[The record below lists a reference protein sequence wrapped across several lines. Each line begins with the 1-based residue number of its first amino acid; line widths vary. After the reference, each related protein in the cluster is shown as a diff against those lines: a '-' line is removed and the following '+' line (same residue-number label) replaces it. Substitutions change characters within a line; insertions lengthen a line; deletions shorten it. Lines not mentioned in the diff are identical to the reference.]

1 MGRRLILYVLAA
13 VLVAVLILPIQ
24 GLAGSDDDPNPQNK
38 LHLDIVFN
46 KESGKMDAGGYTH
59 EELSQL
65 LGPEVMDAVAEGAL
79 DYTDLIDH
87 LRLLYGSGSMRLDSL
102 VGDSFQQLISSNWTE
117 EEQDTAFGLL
127 NNMMI
132 ENTYYFIPP
141 SNQKMVTKW
150 MDTSIVQVDVR
161 TTDLEKEV
169 STPLTLVM
177 EAPIQF
183 DIADDNSVAIEGI
196 DLLLEPEADQM
207 MRETAQVVVDMAGA
221 AAVDNVVAG
230 WKQGEILLYADGD
243 KLPSITVHE
252 AGLNLLLN
260 GLAGEEVAS
269 SIKPEILY
277 SSTLGVDVSVPGG
290 EHPGIIFAD

>member
-13 VLVAVLILPIQ
+13 VLVAALILPIQ
-24 GLAGSDDDPNPQNK
+24 GLAGSDDDPDPQNK

-161 TTDLEKEV
+161 TTDLDKEV

>member
-13 VLVAVLILPIQ
+13 VLVAALILPIQ

-102 VGDSFQQLISSNWTE
+102 VGNSFQQLISSNWTE

-252 AGLNLLLN
+252 AGLNLLLMDWLEKKSPVRSN
-260 GLAGEEVAS
+260 LKYFIHRHLA
-269 SIKPEILY
+269 LM
-277 SSTLGVDVSVPGG
+277 
-290 EHPGIIFAD
+290 

>member
-1 MGRRLILYVLAA
+1 MGRRLLIYVSAA
-13 VLVAVLILPIQ
+13 VLIAALILPIQ
-24 GLAGSDDDPNPQNK
+24 GLAGSDDDPDPQNK
-38 LHLDIVFN
+38 LLLDIVFN
-46 KESGKMDAGGYTH
+46 KESGEMDAGGYTH

-65 LGPEVMDAVAEGAL
+65 LGPEVLDAIAEGAL
-79 DYTDLIDH
+79 EYTDLIEH

-117 EEQDTAFGLL
+117 EEQDTAFGLM
-127 NNMMI
+127 NNMLI

-141 SNQKMVTKW
+141 SNQEMVKRW

-161 TTDLEKEV
+161 TTDLDKEV
-169 STPLTLVM
+169 SNPLTLVM

-183 DIADDNSVAIEGI
+183 DIADDNSIAIEGI
-196 DLLLEPEADQM
+196 DLILEPEADKM
-207 MRETAQVVVDMAGA
+207 MRDTAQMVTTMADA

-230 WKQGEILLYADGD
+230 WKQGEILLYADGN

-252 AGLNLLLN
+252 AGLDLLLN
-260 GLAGEEVAS
+260 GLAGEGVAGQ
-269 SIKPEILY
+269 IKPEILY
-277 SSTLGVDVSVPGG
+277 SSTIGVDVSVPGG